1 MSESVASLHVLL
13 EQHAPWVG
21 LTGAGISSASGIPTY
36 RDHLGRWLGSQPI
49 QHQEFVEQPAKRQR
63 YWARSILG
71 LPRVHLARP
80 NQTHYDLV
88 ALESAG
94 MISGLITQNVDR
106 LHQQAGAQNVI
117 DLHGRLDQVRCL
129 SCGHIEARSHIQQWL
144 EQHNTLPPLHSVTL
158 LPDGDAALPTAFI
171 DDFQSPHCETCGGVL
186 MPDVVFFG
194 GTVPSERVQACYR
207 MIDEAEGLV
216 VIGSS
221 LSVYSGFRFCRYAI
235 QQDKPLIVLNVGQT
249 RADELCT
256 RKFDNDPFS
265 LLSHCVAQ
273 LDAKTPERQHV

>member
-1 MSESVASLHVLL
+1 MSESVESLHVLL

-36 RDHLGRWLGSQPI
+36 RDHDGRWLGSQPI
-49 QHQEFVEQPAKRQR
+49 QHQEFVEQTAKRQR

-71 LPRVHLARP
+71 WPRVHRALP
-80 NQTHYDLV
+80 NQTHDDLV
-88 ALESAG
+88 ALEAAG
-94 MISGLITQNVDR
+94 FMSGLITQNVDR

-129 SCGHIEARSHIQQWL
+129 SCGHTETRSRVQDWL
-144 EQHNTLPPLHSVTL
+144 EKHNTLPALTSVTL
-158 LPDGDAALPTAFI
+158 LPDGDADLPAAFI
-171 DDFQSPHCETCGGVL
+171 DDFQSPHCDACGGVL

-194 GTVPSERVQACYR
+194 GTVPPDRVQACYQ
-207 MIDEAEGLV
+207 MIDQARGLL

-235 QQDKPLIVLNVGQT
+235 EQDKALVILNVGQT
-249 RADELCT
+249 RADELCL

-265 LLSHCVAQ
+265 LLSHTVAQ
-273 LDAKTPERQHV
+273 LDSKTPEYPHV

>member
-1 MSESVASLHVLL
+1 
-13 EQHAPWVG
+13 
-21 LTGAGISSASGIPTY
+21 
-36 RDHLGRWLGSQPI
+36 
-49 QHQEFVEQPAKRQR
+49 
-63 YWARSILG
+63 
-71 LPRVHLARP
+71 
-80 NQTHYDLV
+80 
-88 ALESAG
+88 
-94 MISGLITQNVDR
+94 
-106 LHQQAGAQNVI
+106 
-117 DLHGRLDQVRCL
+117 
-129 SCGHIEARSHIQQWL
+129 
-144 EQHNTLPPLHSVTL
+144 
-158 LPDGDAALPTAFI
+158 
-171 DDFQSPHCETCGGVL
+171 
-186 MPDVVFFG
+186 
-194 GTVPSERVQACYR
+194 

>member
-1 MSESVASLHVLL
+1 MNKSVASLHALL

-36 RDHLGRWLGSQPI
+36 RDHQGRWLGSQPI

-71 LPRVHLARP
+71 WPRVHLAQP
-80 NQTHYDLV
+80 NQTHHDLV
-88 ALESAG
+88 ALENAG
-94 MISGLITQNVDR
+94 IISGLITQNVDR
-106 LHQQAGAQNVI
+106 LHQQAGAQSVI

-129 SCGHIEARSHIQQWL
+129 SCGYSEARSQTQKWL
-144 EQHNTLPPLHSVTL
+144 EQHNALPSLASVTL
-158 LPDGDAALPTAFI
+158 RPDGDADLPAAFI
-171 DDFQSPHCETCGGVL
+171 DDFQSPHCEACGGVL

-194 GTVPSERVQACYR
+194 GTVPLDRVQACYR

-235 QQDKPLIVLNVGQT
+235 QQDKPLIILNVGQT
-249 RADELCT
+249 RADELCL
-256 RKFDNDPFS
+256 RKFDDDPFFA
-265 LLSHCVAQ
+265 LSQYVAQ
-273 LDAKTPERQHV
+273 RDSQSPERQHV